1 MPSFFD
7 TIDPQ
12 GAQNDL
18 QDRALRQ
25 TLIQRMLAEANKP
38 SAPAPQFPQF
48 YTPERVEADL
58 NQIRQGRM
66 AGGLLQATGDQGLS
80 ALGKTL
86 AAGKTPEEYMQNAAQ
101 QEQVRRYQQWQ
112 ADEAAR
118 GDKARTSALASTITA
133 LGKGNDGYQN
143 VPLGAIRDMTEGAY
157 NLSGLQ
163 NVANTF
169 DPRFQQVYGKYTSVF
184 RDIAPWSVRNGL
196 PDIVTNLA
204 RQGATPEEIQNV
216 KDSANWWAEFHRVWV
231 APGRHALFGATLTPG
246 ENAAW
251 ENLVNI
257 TSASDPEEVQRRIQQ
272 LVDAKLDNERRRA
285 RAMSRIYGS
294 DVVRDAYTNTLD
306 YPEGTT
312 VNPDGTTSTPNALMG
327 VEWGSSQDKPTY
339 RNGEFLVH
347 DIPVRVLPDQ
357 NAGTAAPGAPKDGSQ
372 TDQYEV
378 DGITARRVR

>member
-7 TIDPQ
+7 QVDPQ

-18 QDRALRQ
+18 QDRALKQ
-25 TLIQRMLAEANKP
+25 TIVQRILAEANRP
-38 SAPAPQFPQF
+38 AAPAPQFPQF
-48 YTPERVEADL
+48 YTPERVNSDL
-58 NQIRQGRM
+58 DQIRRGRA

-118 GDKARTSALASTITA
+118 GGKDRVSALSSTLSA
-133 LGKGNDGYQN
+133 LGRGGDGYQN
-143 VPLGAIRDMTEGAY
+143 VPLGAIRDMANGAY
-157 NLSGLQ
+157 QLSGLKG
-163 NVANTF
+163 VVDGF

-196 PDIVTNLA
+196 ESIVADLA

-216 KDSANWWAEFHRVWV
+216 KDSANWWAEFHRVWI
-231 APGRHALFGATLTPG
+231 APGRHELFGATLTDP
-246 ENAAW
+246 EKAAW
-251 ENLVNI
+251 ENLVSI
-257 TSASDPEEVQRRIQQ
+257 TSASDPQEVQRRIEQ
-272 LVDAKLDNERRRA
+272 LYNAKLDNERRRA
-285 RAMSRIYGS
+285 KPMARVYGRQ
-294 DVVRDAYTNTLD
+294 VLEDAYGNLLD
-306 YPEGTT
+306 YPEGAS
-312 VNPDGTTSTPNALMG
+312 PSADGADASNALLNVERAKPAPTSGEGG
-327 VEWGSSQDKPTY
+327 VSM
-339 RNGEFLVH
+339 VH
-347 DIPVRVLPDQ
+347 GIPVRVLHDDGSSTVVPATPQ
-357 NAGTAAPGAPKDGSQ
+357 DGSQ